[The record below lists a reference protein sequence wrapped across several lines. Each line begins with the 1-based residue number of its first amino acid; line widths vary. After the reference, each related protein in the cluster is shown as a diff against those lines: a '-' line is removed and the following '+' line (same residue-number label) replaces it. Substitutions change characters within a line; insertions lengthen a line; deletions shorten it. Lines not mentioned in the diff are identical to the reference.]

1 MNEAIPHVF
10 SVAKGWYHAKHSLLL
25 GDGQRSLKSN
35 QAKDGSFAVLL
46 AKLDDG
52 EAVCRSLSEADGAH
66 RTKSERVVAPSRN
79 FLDGQTPLEVLLF
92 VQSFGEVLS
101 GRLER
106 MHKCIVLLPRQGTV
120 QIIGGI
126 SPSGA
131 QERRVVV
138 NRMSPD
144 GGSNGIVEEEILT
157 PEALP
162 ELMEKIRTGE
172 RACCKDG
179 WNRGIEPSIFFP
191 ANGNER
197 IALDTLSHQG
207 AELVLVDR
215 EGLACRKTARIS
227 APHDGRIQ
235 ESKFG
240 FEKASRVPQGVRAKG
255 IAADKFSESV
265 SFVDVG
271 LVQRPHFP

>member
-10 SVAKGWYHAKHSLLL
+10 SVAKGWYHAKHPLLL
-25 GDGQRSLKSN
+25 GDCQRSLKSN

-52 EAVCRSLSEADGAH
+52 EAVCRSLPEADGAH
-66 RTKSERVVAPSRN
+66 RTKSESVVAPSRN
-79 FLDGQTPLEVLLF
+79 FLDGQTSLKVLLF
-92 VQSFGEVLS
+92 IRSLGEVLS
-101 GRLER
+101 GRLEC
-106 MHKCIVLLPRQGTV
+106 MHKCIILLPREGAV

-144 GGSNGIVEEEILT
+144 GRSNSIVEEEILA
-157 PEALP
+157 PETLP
-162 ELMEKIRTGE
+162 ELPEKIRTRE
-172 RACCKDG
+172 RTCCKDG
-179 WNRGIEPSIFFP
+179 WNRGIEPPVFFP
-191 ANGNER
+191 ANENEW
-197 IALDTLSHQG
+197 IALDILSYQG

-215 EGLACRKTARIS
+215 KGLACRKTARIS
-227 APHDGRIQ
+227 APHDGGTQ

-240 FEKASRVPQGVRAKG
+240 FEEASRVPHSVRTKG
-255 IAADKFSESV
+255 IAA
-265 SFVDVG
+265 
-271 LVQRPHFP
+271 

>member
-106 MHKCIVLLPRQGTV
+106 MHKCIVLLPRQGTCLLYT
-120 QIIGGI
+120 
-126 SPSGA
+126 S
-131 QERRVVV
+131 
-138 NRMSPD
+138 D
-144 GGSNGIVEEEILT
+144 
-157 PEALP
+157 
-162 ELMEKIRTGE
+162 
-172 RACCKDG
+172 
-179 WNRGIEPSIFFP
+179 
-191 ANGNER
+191 
-197 IALDTLSHQG
+197 
-207 AELVLVDR
+207 
-215 EGLACRKTARIS
+215 
-227 APHDGRIQ
+227 
-235 ESKFG
+235 
-240 FEKASRVPQGVRAKG
+240 
-255 IAADKFSESV
+255 AADDLLC
-265 SFVDVG
+265 VD
-271 LVQRPHFP
+271 